1 MKTLNQFHLDL
12 FSEARDGDTVVAA
25 HLLPPKGE
33 TVGLGTLF
41 TLADGIDGFLTVNRD
56 LISIWNGVTAEEA
69 FNRKFNQN
77 KLSLA
82 EKIRKPHVEV
92 YAYRREIRDCMVGL
106 ASPLVFTD
114 ASSGRKQAIRTYW
127 KYSLAVTSLDSLL
140 RRINERG
147 GRLTVGDCNELCR
160 SSGGNLANILYR
172 VLEEA
177 LRTVPLDS
185 LRSVET
191 EIGRKVMEQFNRAYA
206 EELGLRIVSFQPG
219 GITPVNDGWKEL

>member
-1 MKTLNQFHLDL
+1 MKTVNQFHLDL

-25 HLLPPKGE
+25 RLLPQKGE
-33 TVGLGTLF
+33 TVGLGTSF
-41 TLADGIDGFLTVNRD
+41 TLADGIDGFLMVNRN
-56 LISIWNGVTAEEA
+56 LISVWNGVTAEEA

-82 EKIRKPHVEV
+82 EKLRKPEIEV

-114 ASSGRKQAIRTYW
+114 AADGRKRAIRTYW
-127 KYSLAVTSLDSLL
+127 KYSLAVTNLESLH
-140 RRINERG
+140 RRIGERG

-172 VLEEA
+172 VLSEA
-177 LRTVPLDS
+177 LKTIPLEQ
-185 LRSVET
+185 LRGVED
-191 EIGRKVMEQFNRAYA
+191 EIGRAVTEQFNQAHA
-206 EELGLRIVSFQPG
+206 EALGLRIVSFLPG
-219 GITPVNDGWKEL
+219 GITPIDDGRKEL